1 MVQADPWPTAKTI
14 LTDWITFWTQV
25 LRLRFSNLPLLDHL
39 IKSSPVGL
47 FWAIPCWD
55 TSVKHGSRLVSGLL
69 RWYGVLENTA
79 SLSTAWNF
87 SPNVVIRKYYIPC
100 LSETSVSSAAQSCL
114 TLCDPMDCSTPG
126 FPVHH
131 QLPEFTQTHVH
142 WVGDAIQPSHPLSAS
157 SPPVFNLSQHQSLF
171 QWVGLHQEA
180 KVLEF
185 QLQYQSFQWTL
196 RTDLL

>member
-1 MVQADPWPTAKTI
+1 MSTI
-14 LTDWITFWTQV
+14 DLSFLISRPQQV
-25 LRLRFSNLPLLDHL
+25 LINGPSRSIAHGKDNFNRLDNILGSDPASQIFQYSPFRPPNQVLTCGLILCPLLGH
-39 IKSSPVGL
+39 
-47 FWAIPCWD
+47 
-55 TSVKHGSRLVSGLL
+55 KHGSQLVSGLL

-142 WVGDAIQPSHPLSAS
+142 
-157 SPPVFNLSQHQSLF
+157 
-171 QWVGLHQEA
+171 
-180 KVLEF
+180 
-185 QLQYQSFQWTL
+185 
-196 RTDLL
+196 